1 MHILFKNRYVLL
13 FAAVLLFIV
22 IPPFVPSNF
31 FGGIIIT
38 ILLSV
43 VTIQSVYLLVEKEK
57 NLKYG
62 FAIGFAVIAIIWI
75 THFLETPNA
84 DNEISNI
91 LLFLYFS
98 YILFIL
104 ITHMLRSRQVNL
116 NMILMAITIY
126 LLMAVEGGFV
136 FAVLNQLFDNA
147 FNISSDASFS
157 LMDYIYYSFI
167 TLTTL
172 GYGDV
177 LPMIEETRI
186 PAALLATCGQFYMAI
201 IVAVL
206 VGKYISFQ
214 KD

>member
-1 MHILFKNRYVLL
+1 MAL
-13 FAAVLLFIV
+13 FAAVLLFILV
-22 IPPFVPSNF
+22 PPYLPSSYW
-31 FGGIIIT
+31 GGIIIT
-38 ILLSV
+38 ILLSIM
-43 VTIQSVYLLVEKEK
+43 TIQSVYILVEKEK

-62 FAIGFAVIAIIWI
+62 FAIGFAVLVIIWV

-104 ITHMLRSRQVNL
+104 ITHLIKSKEVNL
-116 NMILMAITIY
+116 NMIIMAITIY
-126 LLMAVEGGFV
+126 LLMAIEGGFI
-136 FAVLNQLFDNA
+136 FAVLNQLYDNA
-147 FNISSDASFS
+147 FNISGDVTFT
-157 LMDYIYYSFI
+157 LIDYIYYSFI

-186 PAALLATCGQFYMAI
+186 PAALLATLGQIYMAV

-206 VGKYISFQ
+206 VGKYIS
-214 KD
+214 KRDD

>member
-136 FAVLNQLFDNA
+136 FAVLNQFLTMLSIFPVMLHSA
-147 FNISSDASFS
+147 SWIIST
-157 LMDYIYYSFI
+157 I
-167 TLTTL
+167 
-172 GYGDV
+172 V
-177 LPMIEETRI
+177 LLPSPPWVMEMSCR
-186 PAALLATCGQFYMAI
+186 
-201 IVAVL
+201 
-206 VGKYISFQ
+206 
-214 KD
+214 

>member
-1 MHILFKNRYVLL
+1 VAL
-13 FAAVLLFIV
+13 FAAVLLFIL
-22 IPPFVPSNF
+22 IPPFVPNNF
-31 FGGIIIT
+31 LGGIIVT

-43 VTIQSVYLLVEKEK
+43 VTIQSVYILVEKEK

-62 FAIGFAVIAIIWI
+62 FAIGFAVLAIIWI

-104 ITHMLRSRQVNL
+104 ITHLIKSKEVNL

-126 LLMAVEGGFV
+126 LLMAIEGGFI
-136 FAVLNQLFDNA
+136 FAVMNQLFDNA
-147 FNISSDASFS
+147 FNISGDAAFS
-157 LMDYIYYSFI
+157 LMDFIYYSFI

-186 PAALLATCGQFYMAI
+186 PAALLATLGQIYMAV

-206 VGKYISFQ
+206 VGKYIS
-214 KD
+214 KRDD